1 MELILH
7 HVLEPCYTCHTYT
20 RLPGVAHMEAF
31 LHLLRY
37 LRDNMYLGL
46 KYYSD
51 ITLSPITRLLS
62 SNGFFLDNPLCTF
75 TDSSWNDDVDTGRSS
90 GFL

>member
-1 MELILH
+1 
-7 HVLEPCYTCHTYT
+7 
-20 RLPGVAHMEAF
+20 MEAL

-51 ITLSPITRLLS
+51 ITIVPSPGCCQAMESLWIILYALSLTHLGTMMLIQAEVQ
-62 SNGFFLDNPLCTF
+62 
-75 TDSSWNDDVDTGRSS
+75 DVS
-90 GFL
+90 